1 MFFIKHIKKIKK
13 YVIINDSFTLME
25 ALISIFV
32 MSSIIFLLLNFTILL
47 KKNLNNDVYRNSF
60 NIALVHIKEDIIE
73 SEKIIV
79 KKEELILNKY
89 NKDTVTYNFEKNR
102 LVRKVNTKGYEI
114 ILSDIEKGSFELENK
129 IIYLNI
135 MFKDEKQNKKEV
147 IYDIK

>member
-47 KKNLNNDVYRNSF
+47 KENRNNDVYRNSF

-79 KKEELILNKY
+79 KKEELILKKY
-89 NKDTVTYNFEKNR
+89 NKETVTYNFEKNR

>member
-1 MFFIKHIKKIKK
+1 
-13 YVIINDSFTLME
+13 
-25 ALISIFV
+25 

-47 KKNLNNDVYRNSF
+47 KENRNNDVYRNSF

-79 KKEELILNKY
+79 KKEELILKKY
-89 NKDTVTYNFEKNR
+89 NKETVTYNFEKNR

>member
-1 MFFIKHIKKIKK
+1 MFFIKRIKKIKK

-32 MSSIIFLLLNFTILL
+32 MSSILFLLFNFTSLL
-47 KKNLNNDVYRNSF
+47 KQNINNDIYRNSF

-73 SEKIIV
+73 SKKITV
-79 KKEELILNKY
+79 KEEGLILKKY
-89 NKDTVTYNFEKNR
+89 NKEEVSYNFEKNR
-102 LVRKVNTKGYEI
+102 LIRKVNKKGYEI
-114 ILSDIEKGSFELENK
+114 ILNDVEKGSFELVNK

-135 MFKDEKQNKKEV
+135 KFINEKQNKKEV

>member
-13 YVIINDSFTLME
+13 YVIISDSFTLME

-47 KKNLNNDVYRNSF
+47 KENINNDVYRNSF

>member
-1 MFFIKHIKKIKK
+1 MFFIKRIKKIKK

-32 MSSIIFLLLNFTILL
+32 MSSILFLLFNFTSLL
-47 KKNLNNDVYRNSF
+47 KQNINNDIYRNSF

-73 SEKIIV
+73 SKKITV
-79 KKEELILNKY
+79 KEEGLILKKY
-89 NKDTVTYNFEKNR
+89 NKEEVSYNFEKNR
-102 LVRKVNTKGYEI
+102 LIRKVNKKGYEI
-114 ILSDIEKGSFELENK
+114 ILNDVEKGSFELVDK

-135 MFKDEKQNKKEV
+135 KFINEKQNKKEV

>member
-47 KKNLNNDVYRNSF
+47 KENLNNDVYRNSF

-79 KKEELILNKY
+79 KKEKLILNKY
-89 NKDTVTYNFEKNR
+89 NKETVTYNFEKNR

-135 MFKDEKQNKKEV
+135 MFKDGKQNKKEV